1 MSKPYNEIENVSDQ
15 LDGYA
20 EEAAKAIFH
29 IMDRYDVTY
38 NQAAKAVEIAALS
51 QRNDVLQRI
60 GWYLDDIS
68 EALRYVSDSLY
79 NSNSYDSVGGSIDR
93 LVLCLQD
100 LIPDDKLSDSEPND

>member
-1 MSKPYNEIENVSDQ
+1 MAKPYNEIENVSDQ

-68 EALRYVSDSLY
+68 EALRYVSNSL
-79 NSNSYDSVGGSIDR
+79 
-93 LVLCLQD
+93 
-100 LIPDDKLSDSEPND
+100 